1 MRLTEEQFNALAP
14 YQRHFETAVRS
25 QWARLTGTSALDLIH
40 ETYVQVTGKNFRLNK
55 GCSSCILQLLTDMG
69 TIFLADLE
77 ERNKTKVEE
86 TDKAFFGTSDVNQS
100 IKVEVKV
107 KKPRRTKRKK

>member
-77 ERNKTKVEE
+77 ERNKTKVEVKE
-86 TDKAFFGTSDVNQS
+86 TETTEPVKA
-100 IKVEVKV
+100 EVKV
-107 KKPRRTKRKK
+107 KKPRKAKK